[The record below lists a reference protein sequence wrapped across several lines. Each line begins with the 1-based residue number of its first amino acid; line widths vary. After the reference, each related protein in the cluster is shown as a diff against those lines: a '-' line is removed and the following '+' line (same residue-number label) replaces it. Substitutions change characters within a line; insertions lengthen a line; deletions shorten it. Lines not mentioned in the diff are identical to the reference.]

1 MGVQMP
7 DEQQLL
13 DLIATSNQGVLA
25 AVTPVGYPHLTNV
38 LYVWDSAEKMAR
50 VSTTA
55 DRVKGRIL
63 RRDPHAALHVAGPH
77 FWSYAVAECDAD
89 TSDIATTPGDEVCEE
104 LLAMAKAIRG
114 EVDEAAAFKRM
125 VDERRLVVRLRVRR
139 AYGVLLDKPPSR

>member
-1 MGVQMP
+1 MP
-7 DEQQLL
+7 DEQRLL
-13 DLIATSNQGVLA
+13 DLIATNNQGVLA

-55 DRVKGRIL
+55 DRVKGQIL

-125 VDERRLVVRLRVRR
+125 VAEQRLVVRLRVKR
-139 AYGVLLDKPPSR
+139 AYGVVLDKPPSR

>member
-1 MGVQMP
+1 MP
-7 DEQQLL
+7 DEQQLV

-38 LYVWDSAEKMAR
+38 LYVWDSAENIAR

-89 TSDIATTPGDEVCEE
+89 TSDIATTPGDEVCQE
-104 LLAMAKAIRG
+104 LLAMTKAIRG

-125 VDERRLVVRLRVRR
+125 VDERRLVVRLRVKR

>member
-1 MGVQMP
+1 MP

-25 AVTPVGYPHLTNV
+25 AVTADGYPHLTNV

-89 TSDIATTPGDEVCEE
+89 TSDIATTPGDEVCKE
-104 LLAMAKAIRG
+104 LLAMAEAIRG

-139 AYGVLLDKPPSR
+139 AYGVRLDKPPSR